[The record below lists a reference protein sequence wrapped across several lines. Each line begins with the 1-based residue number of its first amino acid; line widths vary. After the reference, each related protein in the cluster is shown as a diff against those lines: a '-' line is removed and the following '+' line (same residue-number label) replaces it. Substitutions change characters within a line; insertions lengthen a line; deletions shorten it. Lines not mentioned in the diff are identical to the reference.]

1 MPTNRRSSRQRWCS
15 AMSLLALIVGLSA
28 SPVAQPSTTFAIVG
42 AQIVDGSG
50 DEPFEGTV
58 LVQDGRIVWASPN
71 AEVPDGVRVI
81 DGRGKTVLPGLF
93 DLHVHLFGRGVGRL
107 TTDLSKHLAAYLYC
121 GVTTIAELGTSPTHF
136 RAMRDFLASDLVHA
150 PRVALAA
157 RVAVP
162 GGHGTEGGWPSA
174 HTQHVSTPEEARA
187 AVDRVAAFRPDLLK
201 VFADGW
207 RYGTSPDLASI
218 DLDTLEALTY
228 QGRKHGL
235 RVLTHT
241 VTTQGARV
249 AADAGVAVIGH
260 GIGDEVADTRLANG
274 LRQRNM
280 TYVPTLSVYELRSRN
295 RWTQLLWHLLEP
307 ATRQQLE
314 STASTP
320 AAARGN
326 GAPSPASQGH
336 QSAAGDAAK
345 LAPRER
351 RWQVL
356 IDNVAKLREQGV
368 RFGVGTDAGVGG
380 TPHGWS
386 TLHEVQLLVE
396 GGLTPLEAL
405 TAATGNSAWALGVES
420 DRGFIQ
426 SGKRA
431 DLLLVDGDPVSDIAA
446 LEQIEQVFLDGRA
459 VDRAAL
465 ERLMTSE
472 APTPLPVASVTRPLI
487 DDFERRDG
495 RTSRGTYWID
505 QTESGAHATR
515 VEMTHVAKGG
525 GRALRVTAAMSD
537 AQEPFATLS
546 VPLSAAGLWPVDA
559 SRFRGI
565 RFEVRGEGRYRV
577 LFETRNVRDRAYHE
591 SSFAASSKWIPVAI
605 HFASISQPRSGTRVP
620 WTGKDLTAITFELA
634 RQPGSSAWIEIDNL
648 HFYR

>member
-1 MPTNRRSSRQRWCS
+1 MRNTRPSARQRSCS
-15 AMSLLALIVGLSA
+15 AVSLLALLVGLSG
-28 SPVAQPSTTFAIVG
+28 SPLAQPSATFAIVG

-50 DEPFEGTV
+50 NEPFEGTI
-58 LVQDGRIVWASPN
+58 LVRDGRIAQASPDV
-71 AEVPDGVRVI
+71 EVPDGVRVI

-136 RAMRDFLASDLVHA
+136 AAVRDLLASADVHG

-157 RVAVP
+157 RLAVP

-174 HTQHVSTPEEARA
+174 HTQRVSTPEEAQA
-187 AVDRVAAFRPDLLK
+187 AVDRVARFRPDLLK

-207 RYGTSPDLASI
+207 RYGTNPDLASM

-241 VTTQGARV
+241 VTAQGARV

-280 TYVPTLSVYELRSRN
+280 TYAPTLSVYELRSRD
-295 RWTQLLWHLLEP
+295 RWTQLLWHLVEP
-307 ATRQQLE
+307 ATRERLE
-314 STASTP
+314 STATNLASGQ
-320 AAARGN
+320 GN
-326 GAPSPASQGH
+326 GAPSPAGN
-336 QSAAGDAAK
+336 AAE
-345 LAPRER
+345 LAPREK

-368 RFGVGTDAGVGG
+368 RFAVGTDAGVGG

-405 TAATGNSAWALGVES
+405 TAATGNSAWALGVEH
-420 DRGFIQ
+420 DRGFIS

-431 DLLLVDGDPVSDIAA
+431 DLLLVDGDPVADITAI
-446 LEQIEQVFLDGRA
+446 EQIAQVFLDGQA
-459 VDRAAL
+459 VDRGAL

-472 APTPLPVASVTRPLI
+472 APTPLPVVSITSPLI
-487 DDFERRDG
+487 DDFEGRDG
-495 RTSRGTYWID
+495 QTSRGTYWID
-505 QTESGAHATR
+505 ETESGAHATR
-515 VEMTHVAKGG
+515 VDMTHVARGG
-525 GRALRVTAAMSD
+525 GRALRVTATMSD
-537 AQEPFATLS
+537 TKEPFATVS
-546 VPLSAAGLWPVDA
+546 VPLSAAGLWPVDV

-565 RFEVRGEGRYRV
+565 RFEARGEGRYRV
-577 LFETRNVRDRAYHE
+577 LLETRNVRDEVYHE

-605 HFASISQPRSGTRVP
+605 HFASVSQPRSGVRVP

-648 HFYR
+648 QLYR